1 MKFAAAGCGSSMDNM
16 IKKEIRSFKLSCGQ
30 IACEITNYGGVV
42 LALSAPDRS
51 GRCEDVVLGYDSVDE
66 YLNDT
71 YYFGALIGRYANRI
85 ANGRFQLDGT
95 VCELALNDG
104 PNHLHG
110 GRRGFD
116 KIVWTPAAYSE
127 NQLKLEYISAD
138 MEENYPGRLYV
149 QATYTLTENNE
160 LRIDYWA
167 VGDRNTIVNL
177 TNHAYFNLKGHGEG
191 DILDHQLKLYA
202 DFYTPI
208 DRQTIPTGEIAPVA
222 GTPMDF
228 RELRPIK
235 ANLDYEHPQII
246 NGSGFDHNWVLNKSV
261 GYDSEPGADLHLAA
275 ELFEPQSGRLME
287 VYTTKPGIQFYSG
300 NFLAGPIT
308 GKKGAK
314 YGKHSG
320 LCLETQYFPNSP
332 NYSHFPSPVLR
343 AGTVYRHTT
352 IYRFK
357 VK

>member
-1 MKFAAAGCGSSMDNM
+1 M
-16 IKKEIRSFKLSCGQ
+16 
-30 IACEITNYGGVV
+30 
-42 LALSAPDRS
+42 
-51 GRCEDVVLGYDSVDE
+51 
-66 YLNDT
+66 
-71 YYFGALIGRYANRI
+71 
-85 ANGRFQLDGT
+85 
-95 VCELALNDG
+95 
-104 PNHLHG
+104 
-110 GRRGFD
+110 
-116 KIVWTPAAYSE
+116 
-127 NQLKLEYISAD
+127 
-138 MEENYPGRLYV
+138 
-149 QATYTLTENNE
+149 TENNE

-208 DRQTIPTGEIAPVA
+208 DRQTIPTGEIA
-222 GTPMDF
+222 GGRYSMDF